1 MGRQVGLSADSADSR
16 RFPETGENFATL
28 LPICENLRE
37 SADNSLIFIWKELR
51 WPGLKPRACEAGTP
65 PVYYGHM
72 LEPAIT
78 PASRPDLPEARGAI
92 GGILALSAVATLFLF
107 WLLFAR
113 QAPPQFARSLTFL
126 PKLNALFNG
135 LSALSLCAGFCF
147 ILRRRVVA
155 HQRAMVTAFVFSTL
169 FLHQLHPPPRAAR
182 RRALSRRTR
191 ARCGRCICCCSPAT
205 SYFPW

>member
-1 MGRQVGLSADSADSR
+1 
-16 RFPETGENFATL
+16 
-28 LPICENLRE
+28 
-37 SADNSLIFIWKELR
+37 
-51 WPGLKPRACEAGTP
+51 
-65 PVYYGHM
+65 M

-135 LSALSLCAGFCF
+135 LSALSLCAGLYF
-147 ILRRRVVA
+147 ILHRRVVA
-155 HQRAMVTAFVFSTL
+155 HQRAMMTAFVFSTL
-169 FLHQLHPPPRAAR
+169 FLLSYILHHALHGDVLFPADAGTARTVYLLLLASHVVLSVVALPMVLITFFFSLSGRFAAHR
-182 RRALSRRTR
+182 RI
-191 ARCGRCICCCSPAT
+191 ARYT
-205 SYFPW
+205 FPLWLYVSVTGVIVYLMLAAYVKAA